1 MVRSALVPAV
11 LVVLAGCG
19 GGSPD
24 VPDERP
30 APDRRVVRG
39 EVRSPDARSPLVPA
53 REDTWRC
60 PTPGRIQLSI
70 SADGEATLIG
80 DRALALVARAST
92 LVNRA
97 CERADAPA
105 VLTRVGTRGGRVGA
119 STLRCARAPAVV
131 LVDLRGGDLTV
142 RTGDARLLVQAA
154 VRPDR
159 IGVAGYWGAG
169 CAPV

>member
-11 LVVLAGCG
+11 VVALAGCGG

-30 APDRRVVRG
+30 APDRRVVLG
-39 EVRSPDARSPLVPA
+39 EVRSPDARSPLVRA
-53 REDTWRC
+53 GEGTWRC

-80 DRALALVARAST
+80 DRALALVARATT

-97 CERADAPA
+97 CEQADAPA
-105 VLTRVGTRGGRVGA
+105 VETRAGTRGGRLGA
-119 STLRCARAPAVV
+119 STLRCRAPAVV
-131 LVDLRGGDLTV
+131 VVELRGGDLTV
-142 RTGDARLLVQAA
+142 RTRDARFLVRAA
-154 VRPDR
+154 VRADR

-169 CAPV
+169 CGPV